1 VGQSSIVA
9 HVHGASSDR
18 GARRLALVLGLT
30 ATFAAAEL
38 AAGLISESLAL
49 QADAAHMFTDVLA
62 LALALGAVR
71 LARRPPTRR
80 ATYGYHRFE
89 ILAALANALLLILV
103 AVYIGYEAWERIQ
116 APHSVPGLTL
126 LVALAGLVV
135 NVIGLRVLHGAAHA
149 DGSLNLRAATVELF
163 SDALASLAVLA
174 AALVTMLTGW
184 VYADTLFAVAI
195 VLLIL
200 PRAWQLIR
208 AAIDVLLE
216 ATPGRIDVAELE
228 SALLGVPGVWRVHDL
243 HVWSITSGFEVMSG
257 HAEVEPSRARPAL
270 AEMRSLLRDR
280 FGIEHA
286 TIQIDEA
293 TSDEACVG
301 ADCTGS
307 AESRASERPAKR
319 PRSALRP

>member
-1 VGQSSIVA
+1 V
-9 HVHGASSDR
+9 
-18 GARRLALVLGLT
+18 VLGLT
-30 ATFAAAEL
+30 ATFAAVEL
-38 AAGLISESLAL
+38 AAGLISGSLAL

-89 ILAALANALLLILV
+89 ILAALANALLLVLV
-103 AVYIGYEAWERIQ
+103 AVYIGYEAWERLR
-116 APHSVPGLTL
+116 APHAVPGSLLL
-126 LVALAGLVV
+126 LVALGGLAV
-135 NVIGLRVLHGAAHA
+135 NLVGLWVLHGAA
-149 DGSLNLRAATVELF
+149 DVGRGLNLRAASVELL
-163 SDALASLAVLA
+163 SDALASLAVVA

-195 VLLIL
+195 VVLIL

-228 SALLGVPGVWRVHDL
+228 GALLEVPGVWRVHDL

-257 HAEVEPSRARPAL
+257 HAEVEPSRARSAL
-270 AEMRSLLRDR
+270 AEMRSLLRER

-293 TSDEACVG
+293 TSDGACVG
-301 ADCTGS
+301 ADCAAS
-307 AESRASERPAKR
+307 AGSRASG
-319 PRSALRP
+319 RSALRP